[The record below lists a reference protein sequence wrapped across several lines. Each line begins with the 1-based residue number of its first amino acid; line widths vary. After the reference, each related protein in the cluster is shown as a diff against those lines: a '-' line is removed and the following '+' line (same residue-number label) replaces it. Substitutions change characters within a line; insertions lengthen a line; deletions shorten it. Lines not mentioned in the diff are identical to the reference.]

1 MTISKRLILTLT
13 IALIALISLGSF
25 GVWQLKQAQQR
36 FENVQTD
43 IMPSIKELTD
53 AQNDVSDLRRL
64 NYRYLI
70 LTDAAAKAGVETA
83 MARLDQSL
91 DKHIATY
98 ERDDISDDTD
108 RQLLTADKINIT
120 AFRSA
125 RQGLIETAR
134 TGDIDDAKSILLDG
148 GAVDTASKALVA
160 GFDKHADYNSKLGSE
175 IRQANNT
182 AYTRAFWL
190 LVSGIAFVLIV
201 TGASGIHLYRLIN
214 SGLSNIQG
222 TLQDVSL
229 SLDLTRSAKVAR
241 MDEIGRTAV
250 AFNAL
255 LTRVTE
261 VVSEVRQSAAS
272 VSIASRQIATG
283 NVDLSA
289 RTEEQAA
296 SLEQTAASMEELTA
310 TVKQN
315 TDNARQARTLA
326 ISASEISDKGSHV
339 VGRMVATME
348 EITASSGKIGEITAL
363 IEGIA
368 FQTNILALNAAV
380 EAARAGEQGRGF
392 AVVAAE
398 VRTLA
403 QRSSAAA
410 KEIKGLIE
418 TSVETIQEGS
428 SQAAEVGRTTGE
440 ARVAVRRVA
449 DIIGEIAA
457 ASEEQGRGI
466 EQVNRAVGQ
475 MDEVTQQNAAL
486 VEEAAAAAQ
495 SLEEQARKMNQLVS
509 VFTVSGITDKAPST
523 VPTAAGAAD
532 AINVRWRAA
541 Q

>member
-1 MTISKRLILTLT
+1 MTISKRLILTLA
-13 IALIALISLGSF
+13 IALVALISLGSF

-53 AQNDVSDLRRL
+53 AQSDVADLRRL

-70 LTDAAAKAGVETA
+70 LSDAAAKAGVETA
-83 MARLDQSL
+83 MAGLDQSL

-98 ERDDISDDTD
+98 ERDDISNDTD
-108 RQLLTADKINIT
+108 KQLLEADKTNIT
-120 AFRSA
+120 AFQSA
-125 RQGLIETAR
+125 RRGFIEKAR
-134 TGDIDDAKSILLDG
+134 AGDIDGAKSILLDG
-148 GAVDTASKALVA
+148 GAVDTASKALVT
-160 GFDKHADYNSKLGSE
+160 GLNKHADYNSKLGSD
-175 IRQANNT
+175 IRLANNA
-182 AYTRAFWL
+182 AYTQAFWL
-190 LVSGIAFVLIV
+190 LVGSIAFVLLV
-201 TGASGIHLYRLIN
+201 TGTSGIRLYRLIN
-214 SGLSNIQG
+214 SGLSDIQG
-222 TLQDVSL
+222 TLQEVSL
-229 SLDLTRSAKVAR
+229 SLDLTRSAKVTR

-272 VSIASRQIATG
+272 VSVASRQIATG

-296 SLEQTAASMEELTA
+296 SLEQTAASMEELTV

-315 TDNARQARTLA
+315 TDNARQASTLA

-348 EITASSGKIGEITAL
+348 EITASSSKIGEITAL

-418 TSVETIQEGS
+418 TSVGSIQEGS
-428 SQAAEVGRTTGE
+428 SQAAEVGRTTDE
-440 ARVAVRRVA
+440 ARLAVRRVV

-466 EQVNRAVGQ
+466 EQVNQAVGQ

-495 SLEEQARKMNQLVS
+495 SLEEQASKMNQLVS
-509 VFTVSGITDKAPST
+509 VFTVSGVTDKAP
-523 VPTAAGAAD
+523 ARHAD
-532 AINVRWRAA
+532 RR
-541 Q
+541 